1 MRRQRVCTHCDM
13 GSPGKGF
20 AFDSGP
26 GAWQGTRRSPFLR
39 PKVYPLATPELGAK
53 QICPNCQAKFYDLG
67 RRPAVCP
74 KCGTSFDPEEAVKNR
89 RIRARTATTPDY
101 DAEDEKPVKVVNPDA
116 EGFEDE
122 PDETPELDEA
132 VEPDVPD
139 DADDDT
145 GTPAPAAGADDL
157 GVDFA
162 EEDETADAEEDDSV
176 PFLEDEDDDFYDS
189 EIEGLPEE
197 GEDER

>member
-1 MRRQRVCTHCDM
+1 M
-13 GSPGKGF
+13 
-20 AFDSGP
+20 AN
-26 GAWQGTRRSPFLR
+26 
-39 PKVYPLATPELGAK
+39 PELGAK

-89 RIRARTATTPDY
+89 RIRARTATPDY
-101 DAEDEKPVKVVNPDA
+101 DAEDEKPVKKVDPDA

-132 VEPDVPD
+132 VEADVPD
-139 DADDDT
+139 TDDDDA
-145 GTPAPAAGADDL
+145 GDVAPAPGGDDL

-162 EEDETADAEEDDSV
+162 EDEEAADADEDDSV
-176 PFLEDEDDDFYDS
+176 PFLEDEDDDFADD
-189 EIEGLPEE
+189 EIEGI
-197 GEDER
+197 GEDSGEEH